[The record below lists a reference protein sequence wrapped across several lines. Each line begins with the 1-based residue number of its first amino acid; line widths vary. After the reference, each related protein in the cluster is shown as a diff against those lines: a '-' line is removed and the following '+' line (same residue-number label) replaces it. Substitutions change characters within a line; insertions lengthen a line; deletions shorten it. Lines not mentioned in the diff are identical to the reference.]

1 MTVAEM
7 QAQYEE
13 FWRTFAEEFWDFPWF
28 IQRTIQED
36 IENPV
41 CNVILAMVFTYA
53 AAVILRRMIRI
64 GRY

>member
-1 MTVAEM
+1 MTEAEM
-7 QAQYEE
+7 AAQYEA
-13 FWRTFAEEFWDFPWF
+13 FLADFAYQLWGFPYY
-28 IQRTIQED
+28 IERTILEAM
-36 IENPV
+36 ENPV